1 MRDTLNP
8 ALPAVRTPLPELH
21 PPAPDTPP
29 AGPAPAPRR
38 SRAPMVERIACW
50 SARHRIAVVVGW
62 LVLAGTALLAGQL
75 LGTQSQQQYDPGQAG
90 QAEQML
96 HQLNVVS
103 PPQETVLVQAR
114 GGSPG
119 DTYAQGPQLRGAVAD
134 VVQALQRLPQAARD
148 IRSPLSPGGQSLV
161 SANGRTALV
170 TFQVAGPHASTD
182 TTVHADLAAVARVQA
197 AHPRLIVA
205 EAGDASTDQ
214 AANTLMGKDFHKA
227 DTTP

>member
-8 ALPAVRTPLPELH
+8 ALPAVRTPLPELRRPVQDAPEASPL
-21 PPAPDTPP
+21 PP
-29 AGPAPAPRR
+29 PAPAPRR
-38 SRAPMVERIACW
+38 HRAPMVERIACW

-114 GGSPG
+114 GTAAGG
-119 DTYAQGPQLRGAVAD
+119 TYAHSPQLRGAVAD
-134 VVQALQRLPQAARD
+134 VVRALEGLPGAARD
-148 IRSPLSPGGQSLV
+148 IRSPLSPGGRPS
-161 SANGRTALV
+161 SRPTA
-170 TFQVAGPHASTD
+170 
-182 TTVHADLAAVARVQA
+182 AARW
-197 AHPRLIVA
+197 
-205 EAGDASTDQ
+205 
-214 AANTLMGKDFHKA
+214 
-227 DTTP
+227 